1 MLSSKIEHGMNPA
14 RGERTVVHRQL
25 TLGEH
30 LREWADRYS
39 DNIAIVDGDK
49 RISYRELDR
58 RADELA
64 AGFVHL
70 GIGKGDNVV
79 VQLPNSAAFA
89 AACFA
94 LFRIGALPV
103 LALPAHREAELDGIF
118 RLAQPVAYII
128 SDTFMGFDY
137 TKMAR
142 RLLNCHPC
150 VKNLIID
157 GQNAEG
163 ICLADAG
170 KAPMAL
176 NGPAPADTALLLLS
190 GGTTGTPKLIP
201 RTHAD
206 YAFNAE
212 AAARRAGL
220 KEQSVY
226 LAVLP
231 IAHNFPLCC
240 PGMLGTFAAGGKVV
254 MCATTSCDEAFPLIA
269 RERVTITALVPALVK
284 LWLEELEWDR
294 SSDLSSLE
302 VLQVGGAML
311 EEALVRRIMPEF
323 GCKLQQVFGMAEGLI
338 CCTALDDEDEMIMS
352 CQGKPL
358 SEQDEII
365 IVDEYGRD
373 VAPGQFG
380 ELRVRGPYTITGYYK
395 APEHNQKSFTADG
408 YYCSGDRARITPE
421 GNIQLGGRMKE
432 QINRSGEKIDPAEIE
447 AYLSGHPGVKDVV
460 LIGLPDEQ
468 LGERSCACII
478 AVSEAPDLIELHC
491 FLREK
496 GVARYKMPDQV
507 LYVTYWPLTSV
518 GKIDKTKLKLIAA
531 ESHFAEEE
539 GRRVGSA
546 AAGQLAK
553 QNGVPEIAA
562 AESVV
567 AQVDVLERVAG
578 WCAKACYLEWKLA
591 FTGDV
596 HLTGAQL
603 IDTGLFDNYVLYENG
618 AELSLGLGIHVS
630 LTVDSDYI
638 VLQEGPHTRKW
649 PNTDLSKGVQQAMS
663 EVQLA
668 DWRAY
673 GIANFGLAR
682 HYLQLPLLD
691 ENDCLIKLVIPE
703 AEVRFCDGEVL
714 LRALTPERLETL
726 KQLVKRLSEAD
737 SVRLLAGR
745 LEQART
751 VFPEVGAYDAESYLN
766 RVGQAVEDIRQECY
780 QKVIL
785 SRKIPL
791 ERELDMVASYV
802 AGRRVN
808 CPARSYLLKLDGL
821 QAAGF
826 SPETIVEVDAHG
838 WASTF
843 PLAGTR
849 SAGTSSSEES
859 RLKAELLNDPKE
871 IAEHAVS
878 VKLAFEELQQV
889 CEKDT
894 IVVNDFMSV
903 ANRGTVQHLAS
914 RLKGKLKQECGA
926 WHALQ
931 ALFPAVT
938 ASGIP
943 KRESI
948 EAIGRIEGRPRNLYS
963 GSVMTVDSSGALDAA
978 LVLRTIFQQ
987 NGVAWLQAGAG
998 IVSMS
1003 SPSRELEETR
1013 EKLSSFS
1020 AQLIAASSTVKE
1032 DVRQ

>member
-1 MLSSKIEHGMNPA
+1 MGHDSNLD
-14 RGERTVVHRQL
+14 RDERIGIHRQL
-25 TLGEH
+25 TLGQH
-30 LREWADRYS
+30 LREWADRYG
-39 DNIAIVDGDK
+39 DNTAIVEGGK

-70 GIGKGDNVV
+70 GIERGDNVV
-79 VQLPNSAAFA
+79 VQLPNCAAFA

-128 SDTFMGFDY
+128 PDTFMGFEY

-157 GQNAEG
+157 GENAAG

-170 KAPMAL
+170 KPPVPL

-240 PGMLGTFAAGGKVV
+240 PGMLGTLAAGGKVV

-338 CCTALDDEDEMIMS
+338 CCTSLDDADEMIMS

-358 SEQDEII
+358 SEQDEIK
-365 IVDEYGRD
+365 IVDECGRD
-373 VAPGQFG
+373 AAPGQFG
-380 ELRVRGPYTITGYYK
+380 ELMVRGPYTIAGYYK
-395 APEHNQKSFTADG
+395 APEQNRKSFTADG
-408 YYCSGDRARITPE
+408 YYCSGDRARLTPE
-421 GNIQLGGRMKE
+421 GDIQLGGRMKE
-432 QINRSGEKIDPAEIE
+432 QINRAGEKIDPVEIE
-447 AYLSGHPGVKDVV
+447 AYLSEHPGVKDAV
-460 LIGLPDEQ
+460 LIGLPDER
-468 LGERSCACII
+468 LGERSCVCII
-478 AVSEAPDLIELHC
+478 AVAEEPGLVELHR

-496 GVARYKMPDQV
+496 GVSRYKMPDQLLCV
-507 LYVTYWPLTSV
+507 SYWPLTSV

-531 ESHFAEEE
+531 ESHFAAEE
-539 GRRVGSA
+539 GRCSGVA
-546 AAGQLAK
+546 AAGQTAA
-553 QNGVPEIAA
+553 QNGVPESAAVESAA
-562 AESVV
+562 AHSGALESV
-567 AQVDVLERVAG
+567 AA
-578 WCAKACYLEWKLA
+578 WCAETCYLEWKLVFA
-591 FTGDV
+591 GDV
-596 HLTGAQL
+596 HFAAAQL
-603 IDTGLFDNYVLYENG
+603 IDFGLFDNYVLYENG
-618 AELSLGLGIHVS
+618 AELSLGLGIHVL
-630 LTVDSDYI
+630 LTVDSEYI
-638 VLQEGPHTRKW
+638 VLQSGPHTRKW
-649 PNTDLSKGVQQAMS
+649 PNIDLSGGVQQALS
-663 EVQLA
+663 QVRLA

-682 HYLQLPLLD
+682 HYQQLPILD
-691 ENDCLIKLVIPE
+691 ENPCLLKLFIPE
-703 AEVRFCDGEVL
+703 AEVRFREGEIL

-726 KQLVKRLSEAD
+726 KRLVKRLLVGD
-737 SVRLLAGR
+737 SAQRLSGR
-745 LEQART
+745 LEQARA
-751 VFPEVGAYDAESYLN
+751 VFPEVGVYDAEAYMN
-766 RVGQAVEDIRQECY
+766 RVGQAVGDIRQHRY
-780 QKVIL
+780 RKVIL

-791 ERELDMVASYV
+791 DRELDMVASYV

-808 CPARSYLLKLDGL
+808 CPARSYLLNLEGL

-849 SAGTSSSEES
+849 SAGASSSEEG

-889 CEKDT
+889 CESDT

-914 RLKGKLKQECGA
+914 RLRGKLKQECGA

-948 EAIGRIEGRPRNLYS
+948 EAIGKIEGQPRNLYS

-987 NGVAWLQAGAG
+987 NGAAWLQAGAG

-1020 AQLIAASSTVKE
+1020 AQLIAASDDREE
-1032 DVRQ
+1032 DARQ